1 MAKPD
6 PYAGLASEIVELPFT
21 EGLSNRFSEHFRPDP
36 KSALF
41 VVENAKL
48 HEVGKFSNREGFVS
62 LSNARVGDG
71 ATSIQ
76 TTQQKLFQR
85 KGELGV
91 IANAQVALGSGAGWG
106 GDGDTL
112 LTFTPNMPA
121 GGPTGA
127 WKAHGKVPRPTL
139 SNIGNLTPD
148 TNTRVS
154 DCAVS
159 GNFMLVA
166 WHTATQTDS
175 VYGNIYFRVID
186 TTNNVTVV
194 DTTQCP
200 ASGTI
205 IPGRTNTRIPAI
217 GSNAARD
224 AVGTG
229 FQAKLQCVALGNR
242 LYVFV
247 LAAADATATSTNTLC
262 AFYIDMSV
270 ANPVPS
276 ALSALITGVQAYS
289 VCTDGTA
296 IYVSRVLAASP
307 LGIAVV
313 KYDTNLGAL
322 GANVIATLAGSEIGV
337 YDLNSSAASG
347 AHAVACTTYR
357 TTMGSGAYGVAEY
370 VMMCDTTNALNV
382 TGTPA
387 IFALN
392 TSPLITLVSNIGL
405 FRPDIVVLTSTT
417 ALVCVTVEDNTQSLA
432 LIWGLVG
439 IVAGAM
445 AINTF
450 FQAQGVTNV
459 ARLFTQAGRVML
471 PVAKVNYWPAS
482 GFGIDA
488 GYFLVELEAAASRG
502 ASDLYRLPMLAANW
516 ATDISAPVLDTNGT
530 SPYQPLDYGPITVRA
545 GGAPLD
551 ITLVSTQTNQDG
563 TTSGILNPVP
573 IKIAV
578 FSSGAFGSYILE
590 VSYDNG
596 TTYVQK
602 IWSNVLGTGRLVGGS
617 WIAPLDGPGTGFSIK
632 ITDTS
637 TALAVGNFW
646 TASYR
651 SARQLALP
659 NGAIS
664 GNKYYGITRSGSA
677 LGDKP
682 TPLFSNYVLDGI
694 VLDFADAYRWASRA
708 SNALTLFGAAS
719 MFAYDGR
726 RTFEAGIPVRPRIPS
741 ITVGGSG
748 VSVVTPSVDG
758 QVNPLVI
765 RPGIQYF
772 FRAVV
777 TWLDANGDRW
787 FSAPSY
793 ASRNGDAF
801 SAVPR
806 PYTPGGALLQYTG
819 SFNNGSVGVTGALP
833 SFISPIRA
841 TYTEATDVMTISYDN
856 GATTAQT
863 IATASGGGPF
873 ALTGPIGTGLSL
885 VTSGLTGGTDVIT
898 FELPAQ
904 TMQVRV
910 ELPACFSGMLSGAD
924 YFKNAAEI
932 WLYMTTREVESAYF
946 LVQRATIDL
955 SANVHF
961 DPATSQLPYVTFN
974 VATEPPTSAD
984 QIYTAGGELENS
996 AAPPSRTIETYRDRV
1011 LALSGYDNKLY
1022 YTKPRVA
1029 GRGVEWS
1036 QSDQFFELPDDC
1048 MGIASNETCFIIF
1061 TKRGVYSIEGYGPS
1075 ATGVPANA
1083 FGTMQLITNQVGL
1096 YEVNSCKT
1104 TPVGVIFRTSQ
1115 GWWLVDRALTLS
1127 QIGDPISGMVVLG
1140 DQTLSIEVD
1149 AKYAC
1154 VKIAMIPSGG
1164 LGTPA
1169 SIVYNYWYDSKRWST
1184 DVFASQPTVNYRDAM
1199 IMGDVY
1205 FVLNGSD
1212 VLARSSPAYGV
1223 SWLDGQIDPLGHGP
1237 IIQTGWITVANIAML
1252 KRIWRAIAVV
1262 ENLTPG
1268 LSTNPGVQLDVWAD
1282 WNDSAT
1288 ILTHV
1293 WTADTIG
1300 AGVQTLRA
1308 HLPVQK
1314 MKAIRVALT
1323 VTPGQTGQNNNPGY
1337 NFIGLGFMIG
1347 VKSRTS
1353 PEPVARSI

>member
-1 MAKPD
+1 MAKD

-21 EGLSNRFSEHFRPDP
+21 EGLANKFSQHFRPDP
-36 KSALF
+36 KSALLT
-41 VVENAKL
+41 VENAKL
-48 HEVGKFSNREGFVS
+48 HEVGKFSNRDGFVS
-62 LSNARVGDG
+62 LSNTRVGDG

-76 TTQQKLFQR
+76 STQQKLFQR
-85 KGELGV
+85 KGELGI
-91 IANAQVALGSGAGWG
+91 IANAQIALGSGAGWG

-121 GGPTGA
+121 GGPTGS

-139 SNIGNLTPD
+139 GNIGNLTPD

-154 DCAVS
+154 DCAVA

-166 WHTATQTDS
+166 WHTATQIDS

-186 TTNNVTVV
+186 ITNNTTVV

-205 IPGRTNTRIPAI
+205 IPGRTNTQIPAI
-217 GSNAARD
+217 GTNAARGN
-224 AVGTG
+224 VGNG

-242 LYVFV
+242 FYVFL
-247 LAAADATATSTNTLC
+247 LAAADATNASSNTLC

-270 ANPVPS
+270 ANPAPS
-276 ALSALITGVQAYS
+276 ALLSLIAGVQTYS

-296 IYVSRVLAASP
+296 IYVARVLAAAP
-307 LGIAVV
+307 LAIVAV
-313 KYDTNLGAL
+313 KYDTNLNIL
-322 GANVIATLAGSEIGV
+322 GANTIATLGGAEIGV
-337 YDLNSSAASG
+337 YDLNNSAAAG

-357 TTMGSGAYGVAEY
+357 TVLGVGSYGVAEY

-382 TGTPA
+382 TGTPIA
-387 IFALN
+387 FAVYTGTAFPN
-392 TSPLITLVSNIGL
+392 TSNIGL
-405 FRPDIVVLTSTT
+405 WRPDIVVLTSTT
-417 ALVCVTVEDNTQSLA
+417 ALVCVTAEDNAQVLC
-432 LIWGLVG
+432 LFWGLVG
-439 IVAGAM
+439 INAGAM
-445 AINTF
+445 AVGTT

-459 ARLFTQAGRVML
+459 ARLFTQAGRAML

-488 GYFLVELEAAASRG
+488 GFFLVELEAAQTRG
-502 ASDLYRLPMLAANW
+502 GTDLYRLPMLAANW
-516 ATDISAPVLDTNGT
+516 STDISAPVLDTNGA
-530 SPYQPLDYGPITVRA
+530 SPYQPLDYGPIMVA
-545 GGAPLD
+545 GGGATLV
-551 ITLVSTQTNQDG
+551 ITLVSTKTNQDG
-563 TTSGILNPVP
+563 TTSGILLPVP

-578 FSSGAFGSYILE
+578 FFAGAFGNYVLQI
-590 VSYDNG
+590 SYDG
-596 TTYVQK
+596 GATYVQK
-602 IWSNVLGTGRLVGGS
+602 ITSAAARVAGGFWS
-617 WIAPLDGPGTGFSIK
+617 AALDGPGAGFSIRMNN
-632 ITDTS
+632 TTS
-637 TALAVGNFW
+637 VAGGQSW
-646 TASYR
+646 TASYL
-651 SARQLALP
+651 STRQIALP

-664 GNKYYGITRSGSA
+664 GNKYYTVTRSGSA
-677 LGDKP
+677 FGNKP

-726 RTFEAGIPVRPRIPS
+726 RTFEASVPVRPRIPS
-741 ITVGGSG
+741 IVVQTG
-748 VSVVTPSVDG
+748 VNALTPSADGNVD
-758 QVNPLVI
+758 PTII

-806 PYTPGGALLQYTG
+806 PYTPGGAMLQYTG
-819 SFNNGSVGVTGALP
+819 PFNNGGVGLAGALP
-833 SFISPIRA
+833 TFISPIRA
-841 TYTEATDVMTISYDN
+841 TYTEATDVATISYDN
-856 GATTAQT
+856 GATVAQT
-863 IATASGGGPF
+863 IAAFSGGGPF
-873 ALTGPIGTGLSL
+873 ALTGVGAGLTITS
-885 VTSGLTGGTDVIT
+885 SGLTNNGNIIT

-910 ELPACFSGMLSGAD
+910 ELPACFSGMMSGAD

-932 WLYMTTREVESAYF
+932 WLYMTTKDSVSTYF
-946 LVQRATIDL
+946 LAQRATVDR

-961 DPATSQLPYVTFN
+961 DPALSQLPYVTFTI
-974 VATEPPTSAD
+974 AKEPPFSAD

-996 AAPPSRTIETYRDRV
+996 AAPPSRTLETYRDRV

-1022 YTKPRVA
+1022 YTKPRIA
-1029 GRGVEWS
+1029 GRGIEWS

-1048 MGIASNETCFIIF
+1048 LGVASNETCFLIF
-1061 TKRGVYSIEGYGPS
+1061 TKRGVYAIEGYGPS

-1115 GWWLVDRALTLS
+1115 GWWLIDRSLS
-1127 QIGDPISGMVVLG
+1127 LSEISSDISGMVGLA

-1149 AKYAC
+1149 ARYAC
-1154 VKIAMIPSGG
+1154 IKIAMVPGG
-1164 LGTPA
+1164 FGNAA
-1169 SIVYNYWYDSKRWST
+1169 SKVYNYWYDSKRWST
-1184 DVFASQPTVNYRDAM
+1184 DVFASGFNYRDAM
-1199 IMGDVY
+1199 VAGDVY
-1205 FVLNGSD
+1205 FLLNGND
-1212 VLARSSPAYGV
+1212 VLARSSPAYGT
-1223 SWLDGQIDPLGHGP
+1223 SWTDGSVETVGHGP
-1237 IIQTGWITVANIAML
+1237 NIQTGWITVANLAML
-1252 KRIWRAIAVV
+1252 KRIWRVIAVV

-1268 LSTNPGVQLDVWAD
+1268 IVTNPYVRLDVWAD
-1282 WNDSAT
+1282 WDDSAPIFT
-1288 ILTHV
+1288 GI
-1293 WTADTIG
+1293 WTADVIG
-1300 AGVQTLRA
+1300 PGVQTLRG
-1308 HLPVQK
+1308 HLPKQK
-1314 MKAIRVALT
+1314 MKAIRVSLQEL
-1323 VTPGQTGQNNNPGY
+1323 PGASVQNNNPGY

-1347 VKSRTS
+1347 VKNRTS
-1353 PEPVARSI
+1353 PEPVARSG